1 MTSMQKIYRSCFPP
15 RPNEK
20 KRHFVEF
27 FILPI
32 PHMNYRFTTS
42 LAQGR
47 VRKHME
53 DRVIVFESATFSLLG
68 VADGHGDGK
77 AAQSVKAYIGLVA
90 PKVFEQHGIDAD
102 SITLL
107 FQKLHMQILL
117 ANIFSGTTLSLL
129 IVDHSKQRLWIA
141 NVGDSPILR
150 LTDTMWETLSECHNF
165 SSILVTER
173 RRVYEFI
180 QQRDDFKLAGHYLV
194 HMPTQESLNMSRA
207 LGDIVFSP
215 PVLYQ
220 PFVSEIQVT
229 NSTFLIA
236 SDGFADV
243 IEPNTL
249 FDLYVHQKLCTAE
262 ELQEFRMEKYS
273 QHDNSSL
280 VVVNVMG
287 ALSQ

>member
-1 MTSMQKIYRSCFPP
+1 
-15 RPNEK
+15 
-20 KRHFVEF
+20 
-27 FILPI
+27 
-32 PHMNYRFTTS
+32 MNYRFTTS

-53 DRVIVFESATFSLLG
+53 DRVIVFESAHFSLVG
-68 VADGHGDGK
+68 VADGHGDAK
-77 AAQSVKAYIGLVA
+77 AAQSVKSYIGLVA

-129 IVDHSKQRLWIA
+129 IMDHSKQRLWIA

-150 LTDTMWETLSECHNF
+150 LTDTTWETLSECHNF
-165 SSILVTER
+165 SSISVTER

-180 QQRDDFKLAGHYLV
+180 QPRHDFRLSGHYLV
-194 HMPTQESLNMSRA
+194 HFPTQESLNMSRA

-215 PVLYQ
+215 PVVYH
-220 PFVSEIQVT
+220 PFVSEIQVA

-236 SDGFADV
+236 SDGFTDV
-243 IEPNTL
+243 IEPDKL
-249 FDLYVHQKLCTAE
+249 FDLYVGQKLCEAAD
-262 ELQEFRMEKYS
+262 LQEFRMQNYS

-280 VVVNVMG
+280 VVVHLTV
-287 ALSQ
+287 